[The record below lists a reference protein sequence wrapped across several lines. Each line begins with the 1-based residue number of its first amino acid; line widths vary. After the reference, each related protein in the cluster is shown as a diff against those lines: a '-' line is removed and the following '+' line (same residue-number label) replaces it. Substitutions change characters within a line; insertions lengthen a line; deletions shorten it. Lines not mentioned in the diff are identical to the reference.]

1 MKHGALAVTLLLV
14 ACADKDAGPGR
25 SAWSALPND
34 HARYFSLLERNDE
47 RAVAV
52 FGENGDTLL
61 MIELSDATARE
72 RSKAFDRVAC
82 LSTTYFP
89 YLSALGLTDRVKAAV
104 DLDQVRDT
112 AAQDRIRKG
121 LMSELSSADGVDRER
136 LLAAEVGIAFDY
148 PFGKGGRSMQ
158 VLNTKVVPVT
168 EYLEVHPLGR
178 AEWLRFF
185 GVLFGVERKAD
196 SLYST
201 IAERYTRVVVAD
213 TSNRPTVVFGSYW
226 QGQWFVPSGNSYM
239 ARLITDAGGRYL
251 FSDHRGAGNITL
263 DLESMLS
270 VAEHAD
276 HWGMVAKVDGQATV
290 SDMTTGDDRLMR
302 MKAVEENG
310 LFICNTARSDFF
322 GAAILEPDVLLQD
335 LRWIFREPE
344 MDTALLPRY
353 FERIRSRP

>member
-1 MKHGALAVTLLLV
+1 MKHGVLAVTLLLV
-14 ACADKDAGPGR
+14 ACANEDAGPGR

-34 HARYFSLLERNDE
+34 QARYFSLLERNDE

-61 MIELSDATARE
+61 MIELGDATERE
-72 RSKAFDRVAC
+72 RSTAFDRVAC

-112 AAQDRIRKG
+112 VALGRIRKG

-136 LLAAEVGIAFDY
+136 LLAADVGIAFDY
-148 PFGKGGRSMQ
+148 PFGKSGRSMQ
-158 VLNTKVVPVT
+158 VLNTKVLPVT

-185 GVLFGVERKAD
+185 GALFGVERKAD

-201 IAERYTRVVVAD
+201 IAERYARVVVKD

-226 QGQWFVPSGNSYM
+226 QGQWFVPSGDSYM
-239 ARLITDAGGRYL
+239 ARLIKDAGGRYL
-251 FSDHRGAGNITL
+251 FSDRRGSGNITL

-270 VAEHAD
+270 VAERAD
-276 HWGMVAKVDGQATV
+276 HWGMVAQVEGQASV
-290 SDMTTGDDRLMR
+290 SDMTTGDERLER
-302 MKAVEENG
+302 MKAVKENG

-322 GAAILEPDVLLQD
+322 GAAILEPEVLLQE
-335 LRWIFREPE
+335 LQWVFRYPPK
-344 MDTALLPRY
+344 DTAPAPKY
-353 FERIRSRP
+353 FERVR